1 MEDKARKR
9 MQNELSIQ
17 GVDDGIC
24 QCIEQL
30 YALFA
35 KGKARLLEDTIEP
48 TDTEGR
54 AYEALVQIDEQ
65 KYNVFLSAQN
75 ALSYEEQ
82 AALDIFRQ
90 IAEGKCNQLLNP

>member
-1 MEDKARKR
+1 

-30 YALFA
+30 CALFA
-35 KGKARLLEDTIEP
+35 KGKARLLEDTIE
-48 TDTEGR
+48 TTNTEDH

-65 KYNVFLSAQN
+65 KYNVFLSVKN
-75 ALSYEEQ
+75 ALSYEEK
-82 AALDIFRQ
+82 ATLDIFRQ
-90 IAEGKCNQLLNP
+90 IAKGKCNQLLIP